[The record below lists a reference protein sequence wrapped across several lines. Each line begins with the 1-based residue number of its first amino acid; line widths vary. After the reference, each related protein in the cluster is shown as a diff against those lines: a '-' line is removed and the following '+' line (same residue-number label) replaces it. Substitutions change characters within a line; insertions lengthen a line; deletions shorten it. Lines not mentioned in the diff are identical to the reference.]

1 MEQFGSLMFTPSVQA
16 EQEARGSRNAYAKMA
31 ARPAPEGLG
40 AEETAFLTSRTSI
53 YISTVSETGWPYIQ
67 HRGGPAGF
75 IKVLNPTTIGF
86 ADYRGNRQYVTTG
99 NLKGDDRVSIF
110 AMDYAHKARLKLLG
124 HAALVEAEAEPDLAA
139 MLTTPGEGRVE
150 RLITIR
156 VAAFDWNC
164 PQFIAPRFDTGEL
177 AALVGPEIERLEA
190 RNAELEA
197 ELTEAYSQLNQ
208 KET

>member
-1 MEQFGSLMFTPSVQA
+1 MEQFGSFVFTPSVQA
-16 EQEARGSRNAYAKMA
+16 EQEKRGTRDACAKMA
-31 ARPAPEGLG
+31 ARPAPKELG
-40 AEETAFLTSRTSI
+40 EDEIAYLTSRTSI
-53 YISTVSETGWPYIQ
+53 YMATVSQTGWPYIQ

-75 IKVLNPTTIGF
+75 IKVLNPKTISF

-110 AMDYAHKARLKLLG
+110 ALDYARKARLKLLG

-139 MLTTPGEGRVE
+139 MLSTAGEGRVE
-150 RLITIR
+150 RLTTIR
-156 VAAFDWNC
+156 LVAFDWNC
-164 PQFIAPRFDTGEL
+164 PQFITQRFDTSEF

-197 ELTEAYSQLNQ
+197 DLTEAYNQLNQ